1 MDIPFL
7 NVTLPE
13 LIQGVGYIGVFL
25 IVFVESGVPFGL
37 VIPLPGD
44 TLLFSAGMLAAHE
57 TFDLFPLLATIITG
71 AILGD
76 SVGYWFGKKYGPK
89 LFTKDDAIFLN
100 KRHLLRTEKFYAK
113 YGRSALIIA
122 RFLPIFRTLVP
133 ITAGMGHMNYGVFLR
148 YNIAG
153 AFIWG
158 ISITLLGYYL
168 GTIIPN
174 IDTYLLPILGIVI
187 LISMGGALREIWNA
201 KKENDAAHIQKT

>member
-100 KRHLLRTEKFYAK
+100 KRHLLRAEKFYAK